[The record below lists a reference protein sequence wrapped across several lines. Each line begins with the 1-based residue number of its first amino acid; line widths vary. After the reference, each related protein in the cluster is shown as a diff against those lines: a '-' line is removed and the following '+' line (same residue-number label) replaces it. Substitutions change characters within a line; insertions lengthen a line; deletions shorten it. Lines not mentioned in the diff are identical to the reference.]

1 MQDGQ
6 RSGLRRRELLVGGAG
21 AGIALAAPLNYA
33 AMARGLRVPVATGGK
48 FAHGVS
54 AGFPSSKGITLWT
67 RVSELSK
74 SSKLT
79 LEVATDKHFK
89 HVVDTQDVVAESN
102 RDYTVHAQVK
112 GLKPREEYF
121 YRFATKHKSSRV
133 GTFRTLP
140 PSDSKEKLRIGYYS
154 CQDYEAGYYNAQ
166 AGLAKEKD
174 LDLVIC
180 LGDYIYE
187 HMYYPGPSDRVDTLG
202 ANGDGDVQSLAE
214 YRSKYRM
221 YQSDK
226 NLQALHAAYPF
237 VSIWDDHEV
246 EDNYAGDQ
254 ADSAS
259 TDPAN
264 FENNNSYPRR
274 VPFGDRRKN
283 GYKAFFE
290 AMPRIQGTGGQ
301 KNVIYGSVK
310 IGGLAELFL
319 TDQRQ
324 YRDQQPC
331 ADALLDPCP
340 DEGTP
345 GRTMLG
351 ADQKAWFKKAVAKS
365 KATWKLWASEVMVMS
380 LDITP
385 GQGVNQDQWDG
396 YAAERTEILE
406 SFVAA
411 GVQNLA
417 VLTGDIHTFFAG
429 NVSTTGRNGGT
440 PVGVELVGGSATS
453 LGIPEALG
461 VPSST
466 LKALAGNDPHIKFFD
481 FDHRGYTVVE
491 LSKKE
496 MKADFK
502 IVDALTPG
510 AKPATVATFQVAS
523 GVPQL
528 NQTSGSTRPIYPS

>member
-1 MQDGQ
+1 MDDAT
-6 RSGLRRRELLVGGAG
+6 RSSLRRREFLIGGAG
-21 AGIALAAPLNYA
+21 AGIALAGPLNYA
-33 AMARGLRVPVATGGK
+33 AVARSLRVPVATGGK
-48 FAHGVS
+48 FAHGVA
-54 AGFPSSKGITLWT
+54 AGFPSTKGVTLWT

-89 HVVDTQDVVAESN
+89 HVVETQDVVAESN
-102 RDYTVHAQVK
+102 RDFTVHAQVK

-121 YRFATKHKSSRV
+121 YRFATKNKNSRV
-133 GTFRTLP
+133 GQFRTLP
-140 PSDSKEKLRIGYYS
+140 PADSKQKLKIGYYS

-166 AGLAKEKD
+166 AGLAKED

-187 HMYYPGPSDRVDTLG
+187 HKYYPGPADRVDTLG

-221 YQSDK
+221 YQADK
-226 NLQALHAAYPF
+226 NLQAMHAAHAF
-237 VSIWDDHEV
+237 FAIWDDHEV
-246 EDNYAGDQ
+246 EDNYAGTQ

-264 FENNNSYPRR
+264 FENNNTYPRR
-274 VPFGDRRKN
+274 VPFGERRKN
-283 GYKAFFE
+283 GYKAYFE
-290 AMPRIQGTGGQ
+290 AMPRMQVKGDKTR
-301 KNVIYGSVK
+301 IYGSVK
-310 IGGLAELFL
+310 LGALAELFM

-324 YRDQQPC
+324 YRDLQPC
-331 ADALLDPCP
+331 SDVLLTPCP

-351 ADQKAWFKKAVAKS
+351 AEQKAWFKSAVPKS

-396 YAAERTEILE
+396 YSAERTEILE

-440 PVGVELVGGSATS
+440 PAGIELVGGSATS

-491 LSKKE
+491 LSKTE
-496 MKADFK
+496 LKADFK
-502 IVDALTPG
+502 LVDALAVG
-510 AKPATVATFQVAS
+510 AKPATVASFQVAS

-528 NQTSGSTRPIYPS
+528 NQTFGSTKPIYPS